1 MPPKSQYCTSFAPW
15 GLTHF
20 LLFPRVQGASFTF
33 LSQDPE
39 DDADSTAEEHSHVG
53 AVEEI
58 KTNPWQTTTKLP
70 YDSSDENEDG
80 DDVDFEDAAVHNDIQ
95 SSKSTSHLDE
105 LFFFHPDDPK
115 LANRINGEMSQM
127 NKLLNCFGEV
137 NRAVLLYLVIL
148 CTVWYSIEWTYFTSC
163 CDYRKVQKNT

>member
-1 MPPKSQYCTSFAPW
+1 MPPKSQYWTSVASW
-15 GLTHF
+15 SLTHF
-20 LLFPRVQGASFTF
+20 RLLPRWQGASFTF

-39 DDADSTAEEHSHVG
+39 DDADSTAEEHSHFG

-80 DDVDFEDAAVHNDIQ
+80 DDMDIENAVDNDIQ

-115 LANRINGEMSQM
+115 LANRINGEMSLCLSVSV
-127 NKLLNCFGEV
+127 KLFWGNGQGSIIVFGDFVYSDTVLNGPISHH
-137 NRAVLLYLVIL
+137 AAIMA
-148 CTVWYSIEWTYFTSC
+148 
-163 CDYRKVQKNT
+163 K